1 MALNGKQK
9 IYFASDFH
17 LGVPTYE
24 SSLIREKKIVT
35 WLDSIKHDAA
45 EIFLVGDLF
54 DFWFEYKYTAPKG
67 FIRLLGKIAEIT
79 DSGTSV
85 HLFTGNHD
93 MWMFD
98 YLPKEIGVSIHNEPI
113 ERTFSGK
120 TFFIGH
126 GDGLGP
132 GDHSYKFIKKV
143 FANKVCQWLF
153 ARLHPNLAFT
163 VANFFCRR
171 SRIATGTSDSIYLGD
186 DKEWLVSF
194 CKDTLKEKHFDY
206 FVFGHR
212 HLPID
217 VKLPQNSR
225 YINLGE
231 WINYCSY
238 AEFDGMELY
247 LKDVKEKV

>member
-24 SSLIREKKIVT
+24 ASLIREKKVVA

-54 DFWFEYKYTAPKG
+54 DWWFEYKYTSPKG

-79 DSGTSV
+79 DGGTPV
-85 HLFTGNHD
+85 HLFIGNHD
-93 MWMFD
+93 MWMYD
-98 YLPKEIGVSIHNEPI
+98 YLPREIGVTINREPI
-113 ERTFSGK
+113 ERTFAGK
-120 TFFIGH
+120 TFYIGH

-132 GDHSYKFIKKV
+132 GDHGYKFIKKILS
-143 FANKVCQWLF
+143 NKFLQWMY
-153 ARLHPNLAFT
+153 ARLHPNLSFAIAT
-163 VANFFCRR
+163 FFCRR
-171 SRIATGTSDSIYLGD
+171 SRIATGTSDSVYLGD

-194 CKDTLKEKHFDY
+194 CKDTLKEKHVDY
-206 FVFGHR
+206 FIFGHR

-217 VKLPQNSR
+217 VKLSQNSR

-231 WINYCSY
+231 WINYYSY
-238 AEFDGMELY
+238 AEFDGTELY
-247 LKDVKEKV
+247 LKNVKES

>member
-1 MALNGKQK
+1 MILNGKQK

-24 SSLIREKKIVT
+24 ASLAREKKIVA

-54 DFWFEYKYTAPKG
+54 DFWYEYKYTAPKG

-79 DSGTSV
+79 DSGTPV

-98 YLPKEIGVSIHNEPI
+98 YLPQEIGVSVHTGPI
-113 ERTFSGK
+113 ERTFAGK
-120 TFFIGH
+120 KFFIGH

-132 GDHSYKFIKKV
+132 GDHVYKFIKKML
-143 FANKVCQWLF
+143 ANKFFQWMF
-153 ARLHPNLAFT
+153 ARLHPNLGFG
-163 VANFFCRR
+163 VATYFCRR

-194 CKDTLKEKHFDY
+194 CKDKLKEEHIDY

-212 HLPID
+212 HLPIE
-217 VKLPQNSR
+217 VNLSQNAK

-231 WINYCSY
+231 WINYYTY
-238 AEFDGMELY
+238 AEFDGTDLH
-247 LKDVKEKV
+247 LKKYNGS